1 MSQALDTILIVDDD
15 LGTRTFLREQ
25 VFLSQNY
32 RVLEAKDAPDALLLL
47 RQDRP
52 DLIVLDLQLA
62 GLSGH
67 DLLVAVQ
74 SQGYRGPLI
83 AMAEAISPRA
93 VIEAFRLGA
102 TDYIARPLRE
112 AEVLAAVERGLAEV
126 RLRRQRDSLVTQL
139 QISNRQLEA
148 RIKQLT
154 ALYDIGQSVTVLTD
168 MDSLYQ
174 RALDGALDLSGADH
188 AMLFLRDDKSGKL
201 ILKAGK
207 NLPLTLL
214 DRMGEPIQDR
224 IAELAVSSRE
234 PVILAGDSL
243 RQFNAPRDLC
253 ALAYIPLAVQKTVV
267 GVLAVSSSRSQGAFS
282 EEHGRLL
289 RALGAY
295 IAIAMVGARLSM
307 MLEQRS
313 GQMQAAV
320 RELQE
325 RDKHRTRQTKET
337 LTRLHQPLI
346 AIEAEIIR
354 LGQSAAEPVPNPVR
368 YKLAG
373 LGQQVR
379 QLITYITNL
388 QQKPG

>member
-1 MSQALDTILIVDDD
+1 
-15 LGTRTFLREQ
+15 
-25 VFLSQNY
+25 
-32 RVLEAKDAPDALLLL
+32 
-47 RQDRP
+47 
-52 DLIVLDLQLA
+52 
-62 GLSGH
+62 
-67 DLLVAVQ
+67 
-74 SQGYRGPLI
+74 
-83 AMAEAISPRA
+83 
-93 VIEAFRLGA
+93 
-102 TDYIARPLRE
+102 
-112 AEVLAAVERGLAEV
+112 
-126 RLRRQRDSLVTQL
+126 
-139 QISNRQLEA
+139 
-148 RIKQLT
+148 
-154 ALYDIGQSVTVLTD
+154 
-168 MDSLYQ
+168 
-174 RALDGALDLSGADH
+174 
-188 AMLFLRDDKSGKL
+188 
-201 ILKAGK
+201 
-207 NLPLTLL
+207 
-214 DRMGEPIQDR
+214 
-224 IAELAVSSRE
+224 
-234 PVILAGDSL
+234 VILAGDSL